1 MLCLQ
6 IYPNIEKCLAHN
18 SFLWSGYLLSKSYL
32 ELHFSSFNP
41 LNGFY
46 EVDDV
51 MLPLSLF
58 STETTAAFLEMSSV
72 GLISILEWQ

>member
-1 MLCLQ
+1 MLCLP
-6 IYPNIEKCLAHN
+6 ITNTEKCLAHN
-18 SFLWSGYLLSKSYL
+18 HFLWSEHLLSKSYL
-32 ELHFSSFNP
+32 ELCFSSFNP

-51 MLPLSLF
+51 MIPLSLF
-58 STETTAAFLEMSSV
+58 STQTTAAFLEMSV